1 MKEPRNPVT
10 SLSTSKH
17 GVAFRYRRGSVPG
30 LTPIIFLHGLSQ
42 QGDFWQPV
50 IESLGSGYSVLSIDL
65 RGHGDSRKMEP
76 DYRISRISEDC
87 IEVLDE
93 LGLTGA
99 CIVGHSWGASVA
111 LHLAAENPER
121 AISCVLIDGGAF
133 TPANIIALGSVTRES
148 LRIALTP
155 PRGPFTRTELTGH
168 FLPVGGDFTPTERKS
183 IMAAINRTYVDASPG
198 GVVTTIGVDRHMA
211 VLEAF
216 FDYNPDSDLD
226 RLAVPTWILIA
237 SDQTAPVDTGEH
249 VEHDDWKQV
258 KRDVDAKVRGNL
270 CIALQ
275 HWYGAVHDV
284 PLYWPERVA
293 QLISHAAAAQHNNRG
308 VVRSDRI

>member
-1 MKEPRNPVT
+1 VNEPRNPT
-10 SLSTSKH
+10 TPLSTSKQ
-17 GVAFRYRRGSVPG
+17 GVAFRYQRGSDPA
-30 LTPIIFLHGLSQ
+30 LTPILFLHGLSQ
-42 QGDFWQPV
+42 QSDFWQPV
-50 IESLGSGYSVLSIDL
+50 IDSLGSGYSVLSIDL
-65 RGHGDSRKMEP
+65 RGHGDSRNMEP
-76 DYRISRISEDC
+76 DYRIPRISGDC

-93 LGLTGA
+93 LGLAGA

-133 TPANIIALGSVTRES
+133 TPANIIALGSTTRES

-155 PRGPFTRTELTGH
+155 PGGPFTWTELTEH
-168 FLPVGGDFTPTERKS
+168 FLPLDDDFTATERKS
-183 IMAAINRTYVDASPG
+183 IMAAIDRTYVDVATG
-198 GVVTTIGVDRHMA
+198 GVVTTIGVDRHML

-237 SDQTAPVDTGEH
+237 TDHDAPAELN
-249 VEHDDWKQV
+249 DWEQV
-258 KRDVDAKVRGNL
+258 KRDVDAKVRGKL

-293 QLISHAAAAQHNNRG
+293 QLISHAAAAQPNNMRG
-308 VVRSDRI
+308 GTRGAVRSDRI